1 MILGLPGDTKQLL
14 TAFPQ
19 LLRSVPSAPLG
30 RAWEHVSVPSR
41 SGGNC
46 KSSPGH
52 CKSSLLFSS
61 SFLGLGDS
69 WVVCHS
75 LTALGL
81 LLVFPGLPGW
91 WLVGHDLFIEGRGQL
106 GQPASCGQG
115 VWFVNSP
122 ENWRTSQVGK
132 VSHMGPLQV
141 VEYGWSA

>member
-1 MILGLPGDTKQLL
+1 MSRQPLLEGPGNTCLFRPGPEGTASPLQDT
-14 TAFPQ
+14 A
-19 LLRSVPSAPLG
+19 S
-30 RAWEHVSVPSR
+30 
-41 SGGNC
+41 
-46 KSSPGH
+46 
-52 CKSSLLFSS
+52 SSLLFSS

-91 WLVGHDLFIEGRGQL
+91 WLAGHDLFIEGRGQL